1 MTSNIIRHKGN
12 ANPKYNEVSAHTCR
26 DGYNKKDGL
35 VMMWKM
41 RFLTHYWWKR
51 KMVQLLNTLENS
63 LAVFKKSH
71 VEMTSNSTPGYPRY
85 ILKRNE
91 KMCSHKNLYIDI
103 HSSIIHNS
111 KKRKRNNQNRHLLIN
126 G

>member
-1 MTSNIIRHKGN
+1 MMSNIISHKGN
-12 ANPKYNEVSAHTCR
+12 ANPKYNEVSPHTYR
-26 DGYNKKDGL
+26 DGYNQKDGL
-35 VMMWKM
+35 VMVWKM

-63 LAVFKKSH
+63 LTVFKKSDI
-71 VEMTSNSTPGYPRY
+71 EMTSNSTPGYPRY
-85 ILKRNE
+85 ILKRTE
-91 KMCSHKNLYIDI
+91 KMRSLKNLYINI